1 MNPRPSIRELDP
13 LGDPPRTPP
22 DGEALLRRLV
32 VEPVPRADAGTRTRR
47 SFRPVAPVAAAILA
61 VGAAIA
67 LIGPANDEQAV
78 PEGVPGS
85 GVPVVHYVIRETYDG
100 ERPQVM
106 GTTEIWRLDDGSRAR
121 IVSRYADV
129 TTEEVVTGSER
140 LTFIR
145 EESPRPGGP
154 TIIRYRVGD
163 DFGFVDDPT
172 FEPPEFGAPPI
183 VRGEVGDPRT
193 LPMRAERGERGVSV
207 LGAATVRD
215 MAVREYRVGDCSE
228 PTRSRDLGG
237 GAVVTDVAEYA
248 VVSLARDT
256 GFPVRVVIRACAAG
270 EPSSEDRTLDF
281 IAFEELPATPE
292 SLAQLEMSP
301 HPGVPVVDGV
311 KVDRQE
317 ERDEAVDAVPTPT
330 PPPLA
335 TPTPTP

>member
-1 MNPRPSIRELDP
+1 MKPGQSIRLLDP
-13 LGDPPRTPP
+13 LGDPPHTPP

-32 VEPVPRADAGTRTRR
+32 VEPVPRAAAGSRR
-47 SFRPVAPVAAAILA
+47 RRLSPLPVAAAA
-61 VGAAIA
+61 VVAAVAAIA
-67 LIGPANDEQAV
+67 LVTPADDEQEV
-78 PEGVPGS
+78 PAGS
-85 GVPVVHYVIRETYDG
+85 GAPVVHYVVRETLDG
-100 ERPQVM
+100 VPAQSS
-106 GTTEIWRLDDGSRAR
+106 GTTEVWRLDDGSRAR
-121 IVSRYADV
+121 IVTRYGDH
-129 TTEEVVTGSER
+129 TTEEAVTESER
-140 LTFIR
+140 LTFLP
-145 EESPRPGGP
+145 EGSPRPGGP
-154 TIIRYRVGD
+154 TIIRYRAGD

-172 FEPPEFGAPPI
+172 FTPPEFGAPPI

-207 LGAATVRD
+207 LGGATVRD
-215 MAVREYRVGDCSE
+215 TAVREYRVGDCSE

-292 SLAQLEMSP
+292 NLAELEMSP

-311 KVDRQE
+311 KIDRRE
-317 ERDEAVDAVPTPT
+317 ERDEALGAVSTPT
-330 PPPLA
+330 PPLATPAA